1 MTTARVGPTATGDGV
16 STTRHSLWQ
25 PTNHQERETVIISPC
40 SMLPKR
46 KTLKKADLMHHP
58 CILKPTRTSVI
69 TPNVQCAIKV
79 HGYGF
84 LESMITMFLTR
95 CACTTA
101 HSVLATSPSTTLH
114 SLSYGFR
121 LANRRLLYSMMSVC
135 FYSF

>member
-1 MTTARVGPTATGDGV
+1 MSG
-16 STTRHSLWQ
+16 
-25 PTNHQERETVIISPC
+25 
-40 SMLPKR
+40 
-46 KTLKKADLMHHP
+46 
-58 CILKPTRTSVI
+58 
-69 TPNVQCAIKV
+69 CAMKV

-101 HSVLATSPSTTLH
+101 PQCIGYVSSTTLH

-121 LANRRLLYSMMSVC
+121 LFVLLVRRTDDCSLLYSMMSVC